1 MAFGGPGP
9 AGLPA
14 VSHVAQEQD
23 LALEA
28 VAVLPLHVVEQLAL
42 DQVQTQK
49 TVTHNVAQVV
59 KIMLYNSC
67 LIVKP

>member
-23 LALEA
+23 LDQEA
-28 VAVLPLHVVEQLAL
+28 AAVLDLHVVVE
-42 DQVQTQK
+42 
-49 TVTHNVAQVV
+49 VAQDQA
-59 KIMLYNSC
+59 
-67 LIVKP
+67 P